1 MKKILFALLLVGSL
15 GSFLTG
21 CVNTIDGNT
30 RWGVP
35 AVRDKI
41 ESRYER
47 PVETIYE
54 ASKVVLIRLGK
65 LNVADE
71 IGKVLEAKVDA
82 KTVYVRVTPD
92 VAEPTISVVTVQV
105 RGKSGGGDLDLAS
118 EVDKQIAL
126 QLSAKR

>member
-15 GSFLTG
+15 SSFLTG

-47 PVETIYE
+47 PVPQIYE
-54 ASKVVLIRLGK
+54 ASKVVLMRLGK

-82 KTVYVRVTPD
+82 KTVYVKVEADPS
-92 VAEPTISVVTVQV
+92 EPNITMVTVQA
-105 RGKSGGGDLDLAS
+105 RGKTGGGDLDLAS

-126 QLSAKR
+126 QLGAKR